1 MSYEKVTQAKDR
13 LLIGIK
19 QSTKAMK
26 SGEVSTVIVAR
37 DIDADLKVK
46 IINLAE
52 KMNIPYE
59 MVESKEQLGKAC
71 DIEVATALVAIRQ

>member
-13 LLIGIK
+13 LMIGIK
-19 QSTKAMK
+19 QATKAMK
-26 SGEVSTVIVAR
+26 SGEVSQIVVAT

-46 IINLAE
+46 IFHLAE

-59 MVESKEQLGKAC
+59 LVESKKRLGKAC
-71 DIEVATALVAIRQ
+71 GIEVGTAVVAIKQ